1 MAARWVEEHLDLA
14 DISKKL
20 FEQHGLRPA
29 VIFDMTPL
37 ELMTLFSTEQ
47 DDSEELDQVAELRRL
62 NHEVR
67 APKGQRPSVP
77 SWLVKAVNRGNKRDG
92 R

>member
-1 MAARWVEEHLDLA
+1 MAARWVEENLDLA

-20 FEQHGLRPA
+20 YEQHGLRPA
-29 VIFDMTPL
+29 AVFDMTPL
-37 ELMTLFSTEQ
+37 ELMALFSAER

-77 SWLVKAVNRGNKRDG
+77 SWILPKHKGGKS
-92 R
+92 